1 MLVSVCF
8 FPGSCWKVAF
18 IPPFFC
24 FISSSLNWNHAK
36 ICLLYSLFDLL
47 FHFCGFHLSVWHFF
61 RFESQ
66 TYICNFSCTVSAQ
79 FLFCLLVCTARF
91 YRFFVA
97 GLGASVLLPYFFHSA
112 NQECG
117 VRTLQVHRKIWDCKQ
132 SKKGFSILYLIH
144 CDDLL
149 TCQTKFS
156 CFTRAL
162 DRKFTNFVSRDLFLA
177 WEQGVKKKSLGTRL

>member
-1 MLVSVCF
+1 MIYYFIFVVFICQFDISFVLNRKFTFVILVV
-8 FPGSCWKVAF
+8 
-18 IPPFFC
+18 
-24 FISSSLNWNHAK
+24 
-36 ICLLYSLFDLL
+36 
-47 FHFCGFHLSVWHFF
+47 
-61 RFESQ
+61 Q
-66 TYICNFSCTVSAQ
+66 
-79 FLFCLLVCTARF
+79 LFCLLVCTTRF
-91 YRFFVA
+91 YKGRVPVP